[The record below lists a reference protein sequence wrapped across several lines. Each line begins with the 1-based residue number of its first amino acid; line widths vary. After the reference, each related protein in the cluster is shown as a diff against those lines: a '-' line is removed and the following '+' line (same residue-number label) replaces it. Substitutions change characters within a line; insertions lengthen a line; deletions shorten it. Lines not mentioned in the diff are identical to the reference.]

1 VTGVQTCA
9 LPIFKHHNDVDLND
23 LPNDDF
29 YKYFKDGNFTD
40 VEIQEYFK
48 FIDQDANFPNPAD
61 RRKLMTQPSLA
72 ILWKKNKNGD
82 IDYCPLS
89 FTGGGGPVEVRN
101 SFMPSGCGV
110 DLVSMIKKLPDS
122 DTDAGVA
129 FWQKYE
135 ETFIEGALNNDGVL
149 DFAATEKVDKFMKD
163 LQDEGDAFLDEFVG
177 DPNFVKAWEALF
189 DFPNHRVLTNRLE
202 DVSNYLIKNPG
213 TENAIK
219 QGLSDVGDYT
229 DEFLNGIKNATED
242 LSHLGG
248 RSALPDEIADGVNRI
263 KAHRNSVGSP
273 NAGNY
278 GYLEGNVNGSSVDNK
293 MWRSGEADPEVEPQ
307 IFDAI
312 EVEGSGGNSWLRN
325 TDSEYK
331 MLNQLADD
339 LGGVSGNTYPNI
351 SGSLKI
357 VSERPY
363 CPSCQGVIQQFH
375 EMFPNIDLILVDGVR

>member
-1 VTGVQTCA
+1 MKIQ
-9 LPIFKHHNDVDLND
+9 IK
-23 LPNDDF
+23 
-29 YKYFKDGNFTD
+29 KYWQYVFLVLLLLGA
-40 VEIQEYFK
+40 I
-48 FIDQDANFPNPAD
+48 
-61 RRKLMTQPSLA
+61 QPSYASDL
-72 ILWKKNKNGD
+72 
-82 IDYCPLS
+82 
-89 FTGGGGPVEVRN
+89 GGLPV
-101 SFMPSGCGV
+101 
-110 DLVSMIKKLPDS
+110 K
-122 DTDAGVA
+122 
-129 FWQKYE
+129 
-135 ETFIEGALNNDGVL
+135 IEAEKSAVG
-149 DFAATEKVDKFMKD
+149 TE
-163 LQDEGDAFLDEFVG
+163 
-177 DPNFVKAWEALF
+177 FVKAWEALF